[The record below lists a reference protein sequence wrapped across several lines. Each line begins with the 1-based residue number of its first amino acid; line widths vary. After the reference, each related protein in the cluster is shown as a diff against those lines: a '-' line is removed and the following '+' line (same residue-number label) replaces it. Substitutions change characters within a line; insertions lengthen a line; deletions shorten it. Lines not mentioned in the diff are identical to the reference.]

1 MSGEKSVAS
10 NKYAACSKNLLWENK
25 YRRKKRGRLPSSCN
39 KWRRC
44 GRASK
49 YVGKGSSIFIS
60 LTRPIR
66 VSRIQGVSS
75 TRSFSLSLFFSFS
88 LFLFSSFSLFMYV
101 VWDYVYPTKAIR
113 ATRICL
119 RNVHIA
125 RMRAYLFP
133 LHKLH
138 SISTLSYRVTVF
150 ISLCASWRT
159 YIRMSPSTST
169 LIKSQNKQRQILWNI
184 SCAIYLNLKYFTLS
198 HRSS

>member
-1 MSGEKSVAS
+1 MRHARKTYFVKT
-10 NKYAACSKNLLWENK
+10 N
-25 YRRKKRGRLPSSCN
+25 RRKKRGRLPSSSN
-39 KWRRC
+39 KWSRC

-75 TRSFSLSLFFSFS
+75 TRSFSLSLFFSLS
-88 LFLFSSFSLFMYV
+88 HFLFFSFHVRGVGY
-101 VWDYVYPTKAIR
+101 YVYPTKAIR

-119 RNVHIA
+119 RNLHIA

-150 ISLCASWRT
+150 ISLCASGQT

-184 SCAIYLNLKYFTLS
+184 SCAIYLNLNYFTLS